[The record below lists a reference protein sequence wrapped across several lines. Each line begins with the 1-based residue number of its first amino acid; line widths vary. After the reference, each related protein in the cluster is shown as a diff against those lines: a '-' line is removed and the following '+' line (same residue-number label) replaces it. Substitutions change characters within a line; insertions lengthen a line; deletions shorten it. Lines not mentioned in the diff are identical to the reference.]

1 MLRKLLTYG
10 ERQSPMQRVS
20 SSPLFSNATSRKGST
35 IEDKWMRSPAL
46 LQASYAPL
54 TMAMDPNS
62 FTVFLADH
70 STMSL
75 LDLDQGRMITKGA
88 YAPNTARMNPACVNA
103 EWNPTERSLVLLTS
117 ASSLYLVRSSNDS
130 LAVEHIKRAAHKRAI
145 TDVNWCRGTNLFVTA
160 GQEEYLYVWDA
171 RTMQRPEVALSSL
184 VPSSRARFNGLNA
197 NVIASTHDNGIYLWD
212 VRQPRSPMKL
222 VGGHSSRVYSI
233 DWSPAV
239 EHCLVS
245 SSQDSTVKLWDC
257 NSPAGSGATIDKHML
272 LDNPAWMVKFSP
284 LGDSLLTCYE
294 RSSSPNEDL
303 QGLAVWN
310 MRSGKH
316 VHTWNTASPFINVAT
331 SNLNKVKECRIVALM
346 KNGVLQTS
354 VLYPM
359 MGNSSSDHL
368 DNISLHD
375 DGRDNNQSLEEEFN
389 SLIND
394 KPPNTELV
402 KLDAVKRMCLILV
415 TVCLYEI
422 EITLNFPNDYPKNVP
437 PTFSFSKGSA
447 LQSSIKT
454 KLQKVLRITST
465 QHVSRNQPCLEPCLK
480 QLIKTLES
488 IKALETTNKGDAET
502 DAPKLPPVPV
512 NIYGG
517 EQDSSVP
524 FPRTS
529 GARFCGAHFLVCFT
543 RPSYIQKNQRE
554 SDNEVTPRS
563 LSALGAYIKAHRNP
577 LNPRTGSSSL
587 YPSFVAKNERDVTI
601 SSYYYREPRKKGR
614 SRRRIRGLAPPAL
627 DKIHV
632 PSAAVLIYSMP
643 GVLPVCYQLASKYK
657 LNVADPLDAC
667 RHNLEV
673 AKECRRS
680 DLVQVWTLAA
690 QIIESQ
696 MQQQR
701 GAVAGSELPW
711 PMHVFGRQ
719 LVEHLIDRYLR
730 LYDIQTV
737 AMLCCVFGEVA
748 RRQTSRRGFLGDVPV
763 AEETTHTERKAS
775 DKSGNVL
782 KKTWQK
788 MINAG
793 GSPYNSITG
802 GSSPQSHAGIPA
814 AFLAGRLGSK
824 NHSAKDL
831 GALEASAVLGDEV
844 VAVAGREPLEAGLP
858 YGQEDDTF
866 LLNPQ
871 QMTRYDQLKQH
882 YAELLYKWNLLE
894 QRCLVLNH
902 ITTQQRCVRELY
914 DVQFKKRCAVC
925 QVDTEDVTC
934 AKCRQ
939 LVFRCTICE
948 LGVRGSS
955 FFCLICYH
963 GGHSEHMREWFQK
976 KRFCPTGCGCDC
988 VSYVGNDSY

>member
-1 MLRKLLTYG
+1 
-10 ERQSPMQRVS
+10 
-20 SSPLFSNATSRKGST
+20 
-35 IEDKWMRSPAL
+35 
-46 LQASYAPL
+46 
-54 TMAMDPNS
+54 
-62 FTVFLADH
+62 
-70 STMSL
+70 MSL
-75 LDLDQGRMITKGA
+75 LDLDQGRTITKGQ
-88 YAPNTARMNPACVNA
+88 YAPNMNRINPASVNA
-103 EWNPTERSLVLLTS
+103 EWNHTEKGLVILASGS
-117 ASSLYLVRSSNDS
+117 ALYFVRSTNDS
-130 LAVEHIKRAAHKRAI
+130 LTVEHIKRAAHKRAI
-145 TDVNWCRGTNLFVTA
+145 TDVDWCRGTPMFASA
-160 GQEEYLYVWDA
+160 GQEEYTYIWDC
-171 RTMQRPEVALSSL
+171 RTMQRPEIAFNSL
-184 VPSSRARFNGLNA
+184 VPSSRARFNKLNA

-212 VRQPRSPMKL
+212 IRQPRNPIML
-222 VGGHSSRVYSI
+222 VGGHLSRVYSI
-233 DWSPAV
+233 DWSPAM
-239 EHCLVS
+239 EHWLVS

-257 NSPAGSGATIDKHML
+257 NNSAGSGAIIDKHIL
-272 LDNPAWMVKFSP
+272 VENPAWMVRFSP
-284 LGDSLLTCYE
+284 LGDSLLMCYE
-294 RSSSPNEDL
+294 RSSNPSEDL
-303 QGLAVWN
+303 QGLAVWSV
-310 MRSGKH
+310 RSGKH
-316 VHTWNTASPFINVAT
+316 VHTWNTGSPFIKVAT
-331 SNLNKVKECRIVALM
+331 SNLSKVKECRLVALM
-346 KNGVLQTS
+346 KNGFLQTS

-359 MGNSSSDHL
+359 ISNSSSDHL

-375 DGRDNNQSLEEEFN
+375 DNRDNQSLEEEFN
-389 SLIND
+389 NLLND

-402 KLDAVKRMCLILV
+402 KLDAMKRMCLILI

-422 EITLNFPNDYPKNVP
+422 EITLTFPKDYPKNVP

-447 LQSSIKT
+447 LQSSIKA

-488 IKALETTNKGDAET
+488 IKALETTNKGDVET

-554 SDNEVTPRS
+554 SEVTPRS

-614 SRRRIRGLAPPAL
+614 RRLQGLTPPAL

-657 LNVADPLDAC
+657 LSVADPLDAC

-690 QIIESQ
+690 QIVESQ
-696 MQQQR
+696 LQQQR
-701 GAVAGSELPW
+701 GTLCGSELPW

-719 LVEHLIDRYLR
+719 LAEHLIDRYLR

-737 AMLCCVFGEVA
+737 AMLCCVFGEVV
-748 RRQTSRRGFLGDVPV
+748 RRQKSRRGYTGEVAV
-763 AEETTHTERKAS
+763 AEGTSHPERKNS
-775 DKSGNVL
+775 DRSSNVL

-802 GSSPQSHAGIPA
+802 SSPQAHAGIPA
-814 AFLAGRLGSK
+814 AFLSSRLGGK
-824 NHSAKDL
+824 KDSAKDL
-831 GALEASAVLGDEV
+831 VALEASAVIGDEA
-844 VAVAGREPLEAGLP
+844 VAVAGLEPLITGVS
-858 YGQEDDTF
+858 YGQEEDTF

-902 ITTQQRCVRELY
+902 ITTQRGFREPY
-914 DVQFKKRCAVC
+914 DVQFKKRCATC
-925 QVDTEDVTC
+925 GVDTEDVTC
-934 AKCRQ
+934 VKCRQ

-955 FFCLICYH
+955 FFCLVCYH
-963 GGHSEHMREWFQK
+963 GGHSEHMRDWFLK

-988 VSYVGNDSY
+988 LSYIGNEVV